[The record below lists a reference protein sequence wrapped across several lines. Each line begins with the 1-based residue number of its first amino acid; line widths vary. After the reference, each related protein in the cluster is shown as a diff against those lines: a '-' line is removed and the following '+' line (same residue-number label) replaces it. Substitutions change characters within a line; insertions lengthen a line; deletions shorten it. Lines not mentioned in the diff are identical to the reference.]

1 MNPANVDAIHA
12 FLDAVAACKG
22 EVYLKSREGDVF
34 NLKSSLSQY
43 IAIGKLLEESG
54 NAVVLSADDPREERL
69 LQALLEKLSH

>member
-54 NAVVLSADDPREERL
+54 NAVFISAEDPQEEKQ

>member
-34 NLKSSLSQY
+34 NL
-43 IAIGKLLEESG
+43 
-54 NAVVLSADDPREERL
+54 
-69 LQALLEKLSH
+69 

>member
-1 MNPANVDAIHA
+1 MNLANVDAIHA
-12 FLDAVAACKG
+12 FLDAVAAYKG

-54 NAVVLSADDPREERL
+54 NAVVLSAEDPQEEKQ

>member
-54 NAVVLSADDPREERL
+54 NAVVLSAEYPQEEKQ
-69 LQALLEKLSH
+69 LQALLEKLSG